1 MQMGKCLSGQMSFW
15 ANVFW
20 ANVFL
25 GQCLSGQT
33 SYGQMS
39 YGQMFYGQMSYGQ
52 MSFWA
57 NVFLGKRLMGKC
69 LMGKCHSRQM
79 NLGQMSHGKRR
90 MGKCCITLFSVTLC
104 LGTRGLH
111 TSQCLG
117 RLAREKTP
125 KESCSAMVCMSN
137 GKKPARHRNI
147 TSSSSVSCWRP
158 VRKEHLRC
166 ALLATT
172 HLSHYTSLSNLIA
185 SVRERR
191 NTALSLM

>member
-1 MQMGKCLSGQMSFW
+1 VSPMQMGKCLSGQMSFW

-125 KESCSAMVCMSN
+125 KESCSAKPVLN
-137 GKKPARHRNI
+137 IAERLRKKVVDSIFLVIHNSSHRNK
-147 TSSSSVSCWRP
+147 RGQ
-158 VRKEHLRC
+158 
-166 ALLATT
+166 
-172 HLSHYTSLSNLIA
+172 SL
-185 SVRERR
+185 
-191 NTALSLM
+191 